1 MNSISEIY
9 FRCPAAFII
18 IGLLI
23 ISNIVLVLI
32 LRNYLRMFRKLI
44 KAFSKNEK
52 LSNYTLLNRILF
64 LKNLYITGPTSE
76 AVDLIHGYVKDHIH
90 HFRVFIHVT
99 NKQEIAEK
107 IIEDGLRYSDNFFK
121 SAEEISGSEVD
132 LNYKLQLYKHYGK
145 FVMILCVPRQIKHE
159 RKDNTSL
166 VDKDYFV
173 EKGICVYEPGCEL
186 CYRLPSNYVKGY
198 VNIESLT
205 VKDNPG
211 FGKERT
217 F

>member
-1 MNSISEIY
+1 MNSITEIY

-23 ISNIVLVLI
+23 ISNIVLALI

-44 KAFSKNEK
+44 RAFSKNEK

-64 LKNLYITGPTSE
+64 LKNLYITGPSSE
-76 AVDLIHGYVKDHIH
+76 AVDLIHGYIKEQIP
-90 HFRVFIHVT
+90 HFRIFIHVT
-99 NKQEIAEK
+99 KKSEIAEK
-107 IIEDGLRYSDNFFK
+107 ILNEGLRYSDNFFK
-121 SAEEISGSEVD
+121 SAEEISGSTVD

-145 FVMILCVPRQIKHE
+145 LVIILCVPRQISHE
-159 RKDNTSL
+159 RKDNPSQT
-166 VDKDYFV
+166 DKDYFV
-173 EKGICVYEPGCEL
+173 QQGICVYEPGSEL

-211 FGKERT
+211 FGKEVAK
-217 F
+217 

>member
-23 ISNIVLVLI
+23 ITNVILALI

-64 LKNLYITGPTSE
+64 LKNLYITGPTNE
-76 AVDLIHGYVKDHIH
+76 AVDLIHGYIKNHINT
-90 HFRVFIHVT
+90 FRIFIHVT
-99 NKQEIAEK
+99 NKSEIAEK

-145 FVMILCVPRQIKHE
+145 FVMILCIPRELRKE

-166 VDKDYFV
+166 IDKDYFV
-173 EKGICVYEPGCEL
+173 EQGICVYEPGNEL
-186 CYRLPSNYVKGY
+186 CYRLPSTYVKGY
-198 VNIESLT
+198 VNIETLT
-205 VKDNPG
+205 IKDNPE
-211 FGKERT
+211 FGK
-217 F
+217 